1 MKGMINKMQY
11 LALNNR
17 KEAIP
22 IKNEKE
28 LKKYAIYQNNDKLAY
43 VFASD
48 IAFLIKFKGAISKT
62 TIDKML
68 NIDFKTY
75 QVSTENKKKVK
86 SLVYEKLNHQFN
98 IYPIE
103 LDVTTYDDSSFIKAY
118 KLNMDEFIE

>member
-1 MKGMINKMQY
+1 MAKIDTTGI
-11 LALNNR
+11 
-17 KEAIP
+17 IT
-22 IKNEKE
+22 
-28 LKKYAIYQNNDKLAY
+28 
-43 VFASD
+43 D
-48 IAFLIKFKGAISKT
+48 I
-62 TIDKML
+62 